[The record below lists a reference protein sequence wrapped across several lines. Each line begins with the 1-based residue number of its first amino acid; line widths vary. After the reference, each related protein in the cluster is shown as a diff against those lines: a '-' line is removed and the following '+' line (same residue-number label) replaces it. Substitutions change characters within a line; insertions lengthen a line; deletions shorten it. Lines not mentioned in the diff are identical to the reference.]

1 MFDNNNFSKHI
12 KYDHQS
18 FLIESKQ
25 TFLVSGTMHYFR
37 IPKELWRDRFE
48 KARQFGLNCIE
59 TYVAWNVHESVEGSF
74 NFEGDNDLEQFITLA
89 KEFGLYVIC
98 RPGPY
103 ICAEWDFGGFPS
115 WLLQKK
121 GTVPRRCNAVYLKY
135 VRRWFDVLLPR
146 LRSHLITAG
155 GPIIMMQVENELAN
169 ITLEDGE
176 GKSYMNELVK
186 MFVDNSIDVPYI
198 SCEGGLDGG
207 LECINAH
214 DPAERFGEYRS
225 KYPNHPLFSTEF
237 WPSWYSTWNH
247 AKPEHERTPLQVEY
261 ATWKILSRGG
271 AGYNYY
277 MWHGGTN
284 FGYRSMYL
292 QTTSYFND
300 APLNESGLFNE
311 CGRLTRRIARFAAA
325 MGEAL
330 AASVN
335 DERFCEDNKPSMW
348 DNIDPMLV
356 LNCRSSADGEIVFVE
371 NPSTESRS
379 ASIRYLDQE
388 ISVPLRAG
396 ECVPIIRKLQ
406 LWDGLA
412 IDFLSATLFA
422 RQTYETST
430 IVLFHGD
437 PGQCVRLGL
446 QMNELYSYQADP
458 AYVQTAFNSGI
469 LVADFRIGSTPL
481 QLQLTAENGHSWTF
495 IGISTSLSDRTWLLE
510 DRIVLGTELIG
521 YDGTEYNWGINEGE
535 TTWTIDKNGTREV
548 VLTGKDTQD
557 SLPILSNWTWANA
570 YPEAQVNFNDSTW
583 IKMRNPEEMTL
594 LDCHYGYGWYR
605 TEIQSVSSRKATLF
619 FAGYADRLLLFVNGR
634 CIGVAPHTAEDRT
647 QHPSWSI
654 TVDLIEGTNTI
665 AILADN
671 LGKIKGD
678 WQLGMKSMDHEA
690 KGIFAPVFIDWNKR
704 EPVCDWKFRGSLI
717 IESEVLAHPELDSE
731 KLEALSWHDN
741 TNTSVSSQPGTVY
754 SCTFNVPQ
762 SQLKRPSFWKIQ
774 LAGMTKGVVWL
785 NGRSLGR
792 YWTSNGHLEY
802 VIPYPWLTENNRLV
816 LFEELEG
823 DISQVQLVMDPEFTS
838 EFMGTLRS

>member
-1 MFDNNNFSKHI
+1 
-12 KYDHQS
+12 
-18 FLIESKQ
+18 
-25 TFLVSGTMHYFR
+25 MHYFR
-37 IPKELWRDRFE
+37 IPKELWADRFE

-59 TYVAWNVHESVEGSF
+59 TYVAWNVHEPIEGSF
-74 NFEGDNDLEQFITLA
+74 GFEENNDLEHFMTLA

-121 GTVPRRCNAVYLKY
+121 GIVPRRCNAVYLKY

-146 LRSHLITAG
+146 LRNHLITAG

-186 MFVDNSIDVPYI
+186 MFADNGIDVPYI

-214 DPAERFGEYRS
+214 DPAERFEEYRS

-247 AKPEHERTPLQVEY
+247 AKPEHERTPSQVEY
-261 ATWKILSRGG
+261 ATWKILSRSG

-325 MGEAL
+325 MGEVL
-330 AASVN
+330 AASAN
-335 DERFCEDNKPSMW
+335 DEQFHRENKQPIRDSL
-348 DNIDPMLV
+348 DPMLV
-356 LNCRSSADGEIVFVE
+356 LNCRSSANGEIVFVE
-371 NPSTESRS
+371 NPGAEVRS
-379 ASIRYLDQE
+379 ASIRYLNEDV
-388 ISVPLRAG
+388 SVPLRAG

-406 LWDGLA
+406 LSDGLA

-422 RQTYETST
+422 RETYDTST
-430 IVLFHGD
+430 VVLFHAE
-437 PGQCVRLGL
+437 PGQSVRLGL
-446 QMNELYSYQADP
+446 QMNELYSYQADTVS
-458 AYVQTAFNSGI
+458 VQTKLIDGV
-469 LVADFRIGSTPL
+469 LVADFKIGTSPV
-481 QLQLTAENGHSWTF
+481 QLQITAEDGQSWTF
-495 IGISTSLSDRTWLLE
+495 IGLSASLCDRTWLLE
-510 DRIVLGTELIG
+510 DRILLGTELIG
-521 YDGTEYNWGINEGE
+521 YDGTEYTWGFTEE
-535 TTWTIDKNGTREV
+535 DQTWIIDKNGLREAA
-548 VLTGKDTQD
+548 LEGKEKQD
-557 SLPILSNWTWANA
+557 ILPLLSDWSWVDA
-570 YPEAQVNFNDSTW
+570 YPEAQVDFNDSTW

-619 FAGYADRLLLFVNGR
+619 FESYADRLLLFVNGNFV
-634 CIGVAPHTAEDRT
+634 GVAPHTAEDRT
-647 QHPSWSI
+647 QHPSWSVAI
-654 TVDLIEGTNTI
+654 NLIEGKNSI
-665 AILADN
+665 AVLADN

-704 EPVCDWKFRGSLI
+704 EPIRDWKFRSSLI
-717 IESEVLAHPELDSE
+717 MESEVLAHPELDSE
-731 KLEALSWHDN
+731 KLEALSWHHN
-741 TNTSVSSQPGTVY
+741 TNTPVTSQPGTVY

-762 SQLKRPSFWKIQ
+762 SQLKRPSFWKIR
-774 LAGMTKGVVWL
+774 LEGMTKGVIWL

-792 YWTSNGHLEY
+792 YWTTNGHLEY
-802 VIPYPWLTENNRLV
+802 VIPYPWLSENNQLV
-816 LFEELEG
+816 LFEELDG
-823 DISQVQLVMDPEFTS
+823 DISQVQLVRDSELTS
-838 EFMGTLRS
+838 EFVGTICS